1 MMSCR
6 TPGLVGTGYG
16 DGGFSQACLHCNR
29 ELCKESMA
37 IGKFVKDAKL
47 LLTKDFTMPGTVLN
61 PMTGRVTRIPHDSR
75 ASRFPRTFPNRLIRF
90 DLRIKLV
97 DLMNPAGSEPSPT
110 METVRKMIEDIII
123 DDKRLRS
130 IESASIQ
137 SGRYGNY
144 RIQPLAKM
152 STRKMMSRYWENFS
166 PFALDLCGAVMR
178 QGVFIEKMN
187 DLDWLHS
194 PSVGDTMQRLI
205 IKYTR
210 FIELMSS
217 NAGKVVVPTL
227 DVDLAWHT
235 HQLSPRAYYKYVC
248 KKTSQFTDHDDKID
262 EDKLNK
268 QFEWT
273 TKIYQDTYGEVYSEC
288 TCWYCESEFPG
299 VSPIN
304 TTPLLTGG
312 STAIRSSQVSSVGKF
327 LKLSSSEKATDEFYK
342 SGRAKLCPPNNSA
355 HISSH
360 NAVRFRESEAGKRVT
375 AAIRSRQQEKLER
388 EYEKAVK
395 RAEKKGRTLPPRDD
409 YYSHWGYAYFSMMP
423 PLHWTS
429 FAQRFTDK
437 HGKVYGP
444 FMYPAYMGGAMYAGW
459 DPCGVTAGHGQWA
472 NCAAG
477 TCSAHGGVAAGAC
490 GGSGVQTVCTSCVKK
505 HGHIANVVAML
516 IVRWLRWWV

>member
-1 MMSCR
+1 
-6 TPGLVGTGYG
+6 
-16 DGGFSQACLHCNR
+16 
-29 ELCKESMA
+29 MA